1 MPRFASFFAV
11 ALALTALP
19 SAVRAQAGA
28 PAEPMLERR
37 AIPAEGA
44 RPAAT
49 AGTDPWLVSYVGLG
63 GRTARVNIGELDRA
77 LEPYRT
83 SYTRLSGEERARVRE
98 AFDDL
103 IPSQRFNRYPVSAP
117 QARAIVYLALGPSEW
132 RGRDRD
138 CEGPRRRGGATRC
151 DEAID
156 SMSRHAAWIHSTI
169 LAIGRTGNRRPRGEE
184 LGALRAMSEHA
195 REMVVGAPGCG
206 CPAARDEAEALLTS
220 TRDAVDAYE
229 GSSMPAWMSLGDQR
243 VQRISRLSDSLE
255 RTFIRCLGDG

>member
-1 MPRFASFFAV
+1 MPRFARFFAV
-11 ALALTALP
+11 ALALAALP
-19 SAVRAQAGA
+19 SAARAQAGA

-37 AIPAEGA
+37 AMPAEGA
-44 RPAAT
+44 RPAVA
-49 AGTDPWLVSYVGLG
+49 AAADPWLMSYVGLS
-63 GRTARVNIGELDRA
+63 GRTARANIGQLDRA

-83 SYTRLSGEERARVRE
+83 SYTRLSGDERARLRQ

-103 IPSQRFNRYPVSAP
+103 IPGQRFNRYTVSAP

-138 CEGPRRRGGATRC
+138 CGGPRRRGGPTRC

-156 SMSRHAAWIHSTI
+156 SMSRHASWIHSTI
-169 LAIGRTGNRRPRGEE
+169 LAMGRTGNRRPRAEE
-184 LGALRAMSEHA
+184 LAVLRTMSEHA

-206 CPAARDEAEALLTS
+206 CPAAREGAEALLTS

-229 GSSMPAWMSLGDQR
+229 GSSMPAWMSLGDQP

-255 RTFIRCLGDG
+255 RTFIGCLSDG